1 MFIALIDRMS
11 TWQKFIMTAQFQQII
26 HIKQKLM
33 LDCNTMTQIKF
44 LLIKQ
49 IMDTPEI
56 SLNQIIPETMQKC
69 C

>member
-1 MFIALIDRMS
+1 
-11 TWQKFIMTAQFQQII
+11 
-26 HIKQKLM
+26 M

-56 SLNQIIPETMQKC
+56 SLNQIIPETMQDSLC
-69 C
+69 

>member
-1 MFIALIDRMS
+1 
-11 TWQKFIMTAQFQQII
+11 MTVQFQQII

-56 SLNQIIPETMQKC
+56 SPNQITPETMQKSC
-69 C
+69 